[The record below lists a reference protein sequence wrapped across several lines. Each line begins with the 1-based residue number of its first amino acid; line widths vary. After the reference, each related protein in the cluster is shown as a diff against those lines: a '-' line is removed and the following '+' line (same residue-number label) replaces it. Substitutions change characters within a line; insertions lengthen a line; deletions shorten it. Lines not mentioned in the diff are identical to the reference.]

1 MTADTDLVV
10 DEYQD
15 EIKSKPKQDDGD
27 EPIEPAW
34 NGRTS
39 KVSLAVG
46 ALLNRDGML
55 ISAGSA
61 CVDCLARAK
70 TDHSHQFHLR
80 ASKNA
85 DGTWSGPEAEHRLV
99 LKSIGALRGTPEAE
113 RRLEQESELAYIRG
127 VEPASKC
134 RNCGAAIARDDAG
147 RLAVSCDGCGARNGL
162 PELKTLSLS
171 QLKKLWGSAA
181 KHEVALELEQGQI
194 RSEIGELRK
203 TLKEGMVVPLAELLK
218 ELVGDIASAKA
229 KK

>member
-1 MTADTDLVV
+1 MSQSIDLI
-10 DEYQD
+10 DEYVE
-15 EIKSKPKQDDGD
+15 EIKAKPKAEDGD

-39 KVSLAVG
+39 KISLAVG
-46 ALLNRDGML
+46 ALLNRDGHL

-61 CVDCLARAK
+61 CVDCLARGK
-70 TDHSHQFHLR
+70 TDHTHQFHLR
-80 ASKNA
+80 ASKNS
-85 DGTWSGPEAEHRLV
+85 DGSWSGPEADHRLV

-113 RRLEQESELAYIRG
+113 RRLEQESERDYIRG
-127 VEPASKC
+127 VEPSSRC
-134 RNCGAAIARDDAG
+134 RNCGATVARDEAG
-147 RLAVSCDGCGARNGL
+147 RLAASCDECGARNGL
-162 PELKTLSLS
+162 PELKNLTLP

-203 TLKEGMVVPLAELLK
+203 TLKDGMVVPLAELLK
-218 ELVGDIASAKA
+218 ELVGDIAAVKA